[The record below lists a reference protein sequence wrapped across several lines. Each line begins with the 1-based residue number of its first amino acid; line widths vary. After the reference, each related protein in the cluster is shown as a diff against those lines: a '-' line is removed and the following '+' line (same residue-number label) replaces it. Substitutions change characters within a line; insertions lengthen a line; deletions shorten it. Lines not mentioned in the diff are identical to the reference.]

1 MSKLKE
7 LRRKKLLKELEYI
20 ELELEYITELIN
32 EADLE
37 FNQEIGN
44 FLQSNPEIKEVYDRK
59 IDMRIETA
67 IESKINQCEVVD
79 HEETED
85 ASTKPVIDRK
95 FTKLYREIVKVTHPD
110 IVSKKNLNDIYIIAT
125 KCYDLGDKIGIYK
138 ICQELNIDYEIDEG
152 DETEISDKISQLK
165 GRLVFMESTFALKW
179 FREKDESSK
188 NQIMIDFIKLRIQ

>member
-79 HEETED
+79 YEETED